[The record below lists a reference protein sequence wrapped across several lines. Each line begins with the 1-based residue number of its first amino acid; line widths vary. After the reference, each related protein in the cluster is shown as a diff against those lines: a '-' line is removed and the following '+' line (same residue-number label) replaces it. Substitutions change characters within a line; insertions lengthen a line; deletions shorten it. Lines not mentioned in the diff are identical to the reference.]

1 MERTEFDSSV
11 RSLDDGLKSNEKDD
25 RMKILMFGER
35 IMDAELDVIMQDIV
49 HAIAEAG
56 YDPYAQ
62 LYGYV
67 TKGKEEFITRN
78 GNARAKIKKL
88 NWLKVKQYVEN
99 WECHNN
105 GTSGMGEANSRREE
119 IPVIYKSEENT

>member
-1 MERTEFDSSV
+1 
-11 RSLDDGLKSNEKDD
+11 
-25 RMKILMFGER
+25 
-35 IMDAELDVIMQDIV
+35 MDAELDVIMQDIV

-78 GNARAKIKKL
+78 GNAREKIKQL
-88 NWLKVKQYVEN
+88 NWLEVKEYVEKM
-99 WECHNN
+99 E
-105 GTSGMGEANSRREE
+105 GS
-119 IPVIYKSEENT
+119 K